1 MDSSSVIAIDIDTP
15 SIPVKTKENVIFY
28 SLITILW
35 WVAIWGLTETVMTL
49 LVKNSILYR
58 LGIYLSILAFV
69 FVMLLYKPKLIEY
82 L

>member
-1 MDSSSVIAIDIDTP
+1 MNSSQRIDTP
-15 SIPVKTKENVIFY
+15 SLPVKPKQNVFFY
-28 SLITILW
+28 SIITILW
-35 WVAIWGLTETVMTL
+35 WVSIWGLTETVMTL

-69 FVMLLYKPKLIEY
+69 IALLVYNPQLIEH

>member
-1 MDSSSVIAIDIDTP
+1 MSSSQRIDTP
-15 SIPVKTKENVIFY
+15 SLPVKTKHNVFFY
-28 SLITILW
+28 SIITILW
-35 WVAIWGLTETVMTL
+35 WVSIWGLTETVMTL

-69 FVMLLYKPKLIEY
+69 ILLLIYNPQLIDY